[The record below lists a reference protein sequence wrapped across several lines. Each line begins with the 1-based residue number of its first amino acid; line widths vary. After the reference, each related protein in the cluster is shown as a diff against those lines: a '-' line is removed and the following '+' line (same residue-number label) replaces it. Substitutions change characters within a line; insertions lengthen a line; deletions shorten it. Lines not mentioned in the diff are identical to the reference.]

1 MSHTYINYIVWH
13 NILNVIKENQ
23 QQEKQPGL
31 KLNFLETLKESE
43 EGMMFETTMNIASNT
58 TTTLPSSG

>member
-1 MSHTYINYIVWH
+1 MSHININYIVWH

-31 KLNFLETLKESE
+31 KLNFL
-43 EGMMFETTMNIASNT
+43 
-58 TTTLPSSG
+58 

>member
-1 MSHTYINYIVWH
+1 
-13 NILNVIKENQ
+13 LNVIKENQ